1 MTIRNAFPKHCKKK
15 RHRKITFDQNY
26 DHAQLSY
33 ENYGNM
39 LKFPLVSIIYGSDLA
54 HITVYILSITRRSIT
69 NPLSPASSM

>member
-1 MTIRNAFPKHCKKK
+1 MHFQNIVKKNK
-15 RHRKITFDQNY
+15 HRKITFDQNY

-39 LKFPLVSIIYGSDLA
+39 LKFALVSINYGSDLA

-69 NPLSPASSM
+69 HPLTPASSM